1 MAGRPACWRDSEV
14 PGEGCDAPARAVF
27 LLGFMGSGKSTVGH
41 ALSRQLEWRFEDLD
55 ERIQAREGRSIA
67 EIFRDSGEVGFRQ
80 AEHRAL
86 RELVE
91 ERPPSSPVVV
101 ALGGGAFVQAE
112 NAALLKAAGALTV
125 FLDAPVDE
133 LWRRCQNEDE
143 PDERPLRRDER
154 QFRQLYEAR
163 RSRYMNALLRLDTAG
178 KDVESIAAEIIAS
191 LRLQFKLP
199 QKDLGEEK

>member
-1 MAGRPACWRDSEV
+1 MAGRPDCWQHSEM

-27 LLGFMGSGKSTVGH
+27 LVGFMGSGKSSVGH
-41 ALSRQLEWRFEDLD
+41 ALSRRLEWRFEDLD

-80 AEHRAL
+80 AEHTAL

-91 ERPPSSPVVV
+91 ELPPSSPVVV
-101 ALGGGAFVQAE
+101 ALGGGAFAQAE

-133 LWRRCQNEDE
+133 LWRRCQKDE

-163 RSRYMNALLRLDTAG
+163 RPRYMNALLRVDTAG

-191 LRLQFKLP
+191 LRLHFKLP
-199 QKDLGEEK
+199 QQDLGEEK

>member
-1 MAGRPACWRDSEV
+1 MAGRPDCWRHPEV
-14 PGEGCDAPARAVF
+14 PGEGSDAPARAVF
-27 LLGFMGSGKSTVGH
+27 LVGFMGSGKSSVGH
-41 ALSRQLEWRFEDLD
+41 ALSRRLEWRFEDLD

-67 EIFRDSGEVGFRQ
+67 EIFRHSGEVGFRQ
-80 AEHRAL
+80 AEHMAL
-86 RELVE
+86 QELVE
-91 ERPPSSPVVV
+91 EPPSSPVVV
-101 ALGGGAFVQAE
+101 ALGGGAFVQAD
-112 NAALLKAAGALTV
+112 NAALLQAAGALTV

-143 PDERPLRRDER
+143 PDDRPLRRDER

-163 RSRYMNALLRLDTAG
+163 RPRYMNALLLVDTAG

>member
-1 MAGRPACWRDSEV
+1 MAGRPDCWQHSEV
-14 PGEGCDAPARAVF
+14 PAERCDAPARAVF
-27 LLGFMGSGKSTVGH
+27 LVGFMGSGKSSVGR
-41 ALSRQLEWRFEDLD
+41 ALSRRLEWRFEDLD

-80 AEHRAL
+80 AEHTAL

-91 ERPPSSPVVV
+91 ELPPSSPVVV
-101 ALGGGAFVQAE
+101 ALGGGAFAQAE

-133 LWRRCQNEDE
+133 LWRRCQKDE

-163 RSRYMNALLRLDTAG
+163 RPRYMNALLRVDTAG

-191 LRLQFKLP
+191 LRLHFKLP
-199 QKDLGEEK
+199 QQDLGEEK

>member
-1 MAGRPACWRDSEV
+1 MAGRPDCRQNSEM
-14 PGEGCDAPARAVF
+14 PAERCDAPARAVF
-27 LLGFMGSGKSTVGH
+27 LVGFMGSGKSSVGH
-41 ALSRQLEWRFEDLD
+41 ALSRRLEWRFEDLD

-67 EIFRDSGEVGFRQ
+67 EIFHDFGEVAFRQ
-80 AEHRAL
+80 AEHAAL

-91 ERPPSSPVVV
+91 GLPPSSPVVV
-101 ALGGGAFVQAE
+101 ALGGGAFAQAE
-112 NAALLKAAGALTV
+112 NAALLQAAGALTV

-133 LWRRCQNEDE
+133 LWLRCQNEDE
-143 PDERPLRRDER
+143 PDERPLKSDER

-163 RSRYMNALLRLDTAG
+163 RPHYMNALLRVDTAG

-191 LRLQFKLP
+191 LRLQFKLS